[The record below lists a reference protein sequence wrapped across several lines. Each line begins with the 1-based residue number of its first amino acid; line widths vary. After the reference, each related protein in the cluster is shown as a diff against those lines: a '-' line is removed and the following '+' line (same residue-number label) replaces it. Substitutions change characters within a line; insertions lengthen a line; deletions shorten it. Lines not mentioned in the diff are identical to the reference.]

1 MKTPQIPVTVSR
13 RRFIGQLS
21 AATAGL
27 SLLPRLARAADAPDP
42 ARKLGIALVGL
53 GSYATN
59 QLAPA
64 IGKSNHWKLAGVVT
78 GSPEK
83 GRHWARVHDFPEKN
97 IFGYDTMAGLAN
109 CPDID
114 VVYVVTPNALHAQH
128 VIAAAKAGKHVITE
142 KPMATSVADCDAM
155 IGACRAAGKR
165 LMVGYRLHY
174 EPHTQEFCRLARE
187 NTFGGPFMRMKA
199 SNAFDM
205 GDPDPA
211 DYNWRVNLKLAG
223 GGPLMDMGVY
233 VIQAVCM
240 AKAEEP
246 PIAVTAKFG
255 PVTRPRL
262 FAQVEQSITWTMEF
276 VDGAVADCFASYD
289 RQVSTIQADADHGWA
304 RIEDPA
310 FYYAEP
316 LLTTSQGPVIR
327 PRVNHQLA
335 QLDGMAAEILS
346 GGPSFA
352 PGEMGRRDIAIT
364 TAIYAA
370 AASGVRTEVK
380 A

>member
-1 MKTPQIPVTVSR
+1 MNAPRLPAILSR

-27 SLLPRLARAADAPDP
+27 SLLSRPILASVDP
-42 ARKLGIALVGL
+42 TAERKLGIALVGL

-64 IGKSNHWKLAGVVT
+64 IEKSKHWRLAGVVT

-83 GRHWARVHDFPEKN
+83 GRHWARKHGFPEKN
-97 IFGYDTMAGLAN
+97 ILGYETMARLAE

-114 VVYVVTPNALHAQH
+114 VVYVVTPNSLHAGNC
-128 VIAAAKAGKHVITE
+128 IAAAKAGKHVITE

-155 IGACRAAGKR
+155 IAACAGAGVR

-174 EPHTQEFCRLARE
+174 EPHTQELCRLARE
-187 NTFGGPFMRMKA
+187 KTFGPFMRIKG
-199 SNAFDM
+199 SNGFDM

-211 DYNWRVNLKLAG
+211 DYKWRVNRELAG

-240 AKAEEP
+240 AKAEVAP
-246 PIAVTAKFG
+246 VAVTAKFG
-255 PVTRPRL
+255 AVTRPRL
-262 FAQVEQSITWTMEF
+262 FSQVEQSISWTMEF
-276 VDGAVADCFASYD
+276 ADGAVAHCDASYAQ
-289 RQVSTIQADADHGWA
+289 QVSTFRADAAHGWA
-304 RIEDPA
+304 RIEEPA
-310 FYYAEP
+310 FYYDEP
-316 LLTTSQGPVIR
+316 LLTTSEGPVDR
-327 PRVNHQLA
+327 PKVNHQRA
-335 QLDGMAAEILS
+335 QLDGMAAELRS
-346 GGPSFA
+346 GGPSLA

-364 TAIYAA
+364 TAVYAA
-370 AASGVRTEVK
+370 AASGQRAEVK